1 MPLARTLGVG
11 AQANASAVA
20 TLRRTIAL
28 ADDNT
33 VPSSGLL
40 VYGLP
45 EITFYFEQ
53 TIGVLGCT
61 VQPQFAVRSTT
72 IVAVQ
77 AVEWLPLGP
86 PVVINAG
93 INNPTI
99 LQFTMPSRLV
109 RVLVTRPAGQA
120 STVELVIAAST

>member
-20 TLRRTIAL
+20 TLRRTITL
-28 ADDNT
+28 PNDN
-33 VPSSGLL
+33 PIASAGLL

-45 EITFYFEQ
+45 ELTFYFEQ

-77 AVEWLPLGP
+77 SIEWLPLGP

-99 LQFTMPSRLV
+99 LRFVMPSRLV
-109 RVLVTRPAGQA
+109 RVLLTRPAGQA
-120 STVELVIAAST
+120 STVELVIAGSI